1 MNKLNNKICLVTGG
15 TGLIG
20 QEIVKEFLGNGA
32 KVIFT
37 FNKKIFDAKK
47 LCKYSRIFWGRSV
60 R

>member
-20 QEIVKEFLGNGA
+20 QEIVKEFLDNGA

-37 FNKKIFDAKK
+37 FNKKIF
-47 LCKYSRIFWGRSV
+47 WGV
-60 R
+60 